1 MNKSHF
7 LILACMALVSVSAQ
21 AGRPFNLPANATQIA
36 RDIYD
41 LGTGMHDGEQIRG
54 YAFIHRKDE
63 AARPSN
69 PGGGNKKDN
78 TSGSTCYTFIGNGA
92 KWKTAEDYI
101 IDSTNLSGMSQSY
114 VENGI
119 TTATGLWE
127 NEVPGVNIFGNHV
140 AGTVDGADTSTP
152 LDDKNEIY
160 FADIIDPA
168 IDSNNTIAVTV
179 VWGVFTGPT
188 RNRRLVEWDQVYNEA
203 FTFGDASSNT
213 GIMDFLGIAAHE
225 VGHAIQDH
233 TGYKPLITRTRMI
246 ATARKIER
254 FGAVLM
260 MGVPLLAALTRA
272 PSVGVLMF
280 LAGFATLC
288 IPVLVHLL
296 TLPTEFD
303 ASFKRALPMLASGAY
318 IPPEDIPAAKKI
330 LLACAL
336 TYVSNSLI
344 GLLNVWRWIRLLR
357 R

>member
-1 MNKSHF
+1 MIYIILP
-7 LILACMALVSVSAQ
+7 LILTLFGPHLWAKHVLNKHNRQEYFS
-21 AGRPFNLPANATQIA
+21 
-36 RDIYD
+36 
-41 LGTGMHDGEQIRG
+41 GTGIDLARMLLTRLKI
-54 YAFIHRKDE
+54 KD
-63 AARPSN
+63 
-69 PGGGNKKDN
+69 
-78 TSGSTCYTFIGNGA
+78 
-92 KWKTAEDYI
+92 
-101 IDSTNLSGMSQSY
+101 
-114 VENGI
+114 V
-119 TTATGLWE
+119 
-127 NEVPGVNIFGNHV
+127 
-140 AGTVDGADTSTP
+140 TVDVTNIGDH
-152 LDDKNEIY
+152 Y
-160 FADIIDPA
+160 DPVA
-168 IDSNNTIAVTV
+168 KSIRLTEKRCGRKTLTAVV
-179 VWGVFTGPT
+179 V
-188 RNRRLVEWDQVYNEA
+188 
-203 FTFGDASSNT
+203 
-213 GIMDFLGIAAHE
+213 AAHE

-246 ATARKIER
+246 GTARKIER

-260 MGVPLLAALTRA
+260 MGVPVLAALTRV

-280 LAGFATLC
+280 LAGFVTLC

>member
-1 MNKSHF
+1 MIYIIVPVIIALFGPHLWAKHVLNKHNRQEYFS
-7 LILACMALVSVSAQ
+7 
-21 AGRPFNLPANATQIA
+21 
-36 RDIYD
+36 
-41 LGTGMHDGEQIRG
+41 GTGIDLARMLLTRLKI
-54 YAFIHRKDE
+54 KD
-63 AARPSN
+63 
-69 PGGGNKKDN
+69 
-78 TSGSTCYTFIGNGA
+78 
-92 KWKTAEDYI
+92 
-101 IDSTNLSGMSQSY
+101 
-114 VENGI
+114 V
-119 TTATGLWE
+119 
-127 NEVPGVNIFGNHV
+127 
-140 AGTVDGADTSTP
+140 TVDVT
-152 LDDKNEIY
+152 
-160 FADIIDPA
+160 DIGDHYDPVGKS
-168 IDSNNTIAVTV
+168 IRLTEERCGRKTLTAVV
-179 VWGVFTGPT
+179 V
-188 RNRRLVEWDQVYNEA
+188 
-203 FTFGDASSNT
+203 
-213 GIMDFLGIAAHE
+213 AAHE

-246 ATARKIER
+246 GTARKIER

-260 MGVPLLAALTRA
+260 MGVPVLAALTRV